1 MERPRDRRLKTG
13 FPVESVVFAGLVA
26 ADTGRSLA
34 VIEPPAVQF
43 EGITMPEA
51 VGAEV
56 FKSFASNAGQYPAA
70 P

>member
-1 MERPRDRRLKTG
+1 MVAGKHLTG
-13 FPVESVVFAGLVA
+13 AAGM
-26 ADTGRSLA
+26 GRTRA
-34 VIEPPAVQF
+34 VIDPPVVQF